1 MFKFSWFSFTFV
13 KHPVTRRFSPLVIWS
28 WLPTC
33 PDALL
38 IHGLSAAQRCVIT
51 RGSAPWMA
59 CVTTST
65 IQLGELQLLLYREC
79 CLQFMKM
86 DSIHQLASAYDL
98 TLPKTKNKSKLML
111 PCHKLQVLVNLVPR
125 KNMWIIKNVDLC
137 LCLCICNGMEE
148 IILFHKNN
156 LQV

>member
-1 MFKFSWFSFTFV
+1 
-13 KHPVTRRFSPLVIWS
+13 
-28 WLPTC
+28 
-33 PDALL
+33 
-38 IHGLSAAQRCVIT
+38 
-51 RGSAPWMA
+51 
-59 CVTTST
+59 
-65 IQLGELQLLLYREC
+65 
-79 CLQFMKM
+79 
-86 DSIHQLASAYDL
+86 
-98 TLPKTKNKSKLML
+98 ML